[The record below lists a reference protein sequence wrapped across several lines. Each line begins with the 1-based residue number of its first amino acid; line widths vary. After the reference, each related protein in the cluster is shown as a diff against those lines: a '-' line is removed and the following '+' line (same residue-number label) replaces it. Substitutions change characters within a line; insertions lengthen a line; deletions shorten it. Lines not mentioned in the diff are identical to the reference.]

1 MKKLTK
7 EEVKKIL
14 AQPNGTQT
22 LLKDADS
29 AFEAAWHLMGE
40 QNAAAVGFLCK
51 AAAKKRIAEEI
62 ERLLSKNDT
71 VIFVAMSSE
80 DAKMRKNTVRLIGA
94 LKNEGFVPM
103 LIGALE
109 YEEVR
114 FVKPSILLALGACGG
129 DEAREYL
136 ESYTVE
142 PPKDESEK
150 KHFIEETEALEKALS
165 SLMDLEKHEFTG
177 LLDEYEIELRCNDK
191 LSSALYD
198 EICEKGFLATEKF
211 SNAVRVKTHDYKAL
225 FELRCFTEALFPI
238 AKGISASEKVLAKHV
253 KPYLEKLL
261 LTSHS
266 GSNTFGYRIEIRG
279 ENVLRAEKAK
289 ALAKLLDDKNTIN
302 SDNNKNKTLYL
313 VNAPSNYEI
322 EIRIELHGNGGAD
335 CYAKLY
341 TVDDNR
347 FNYRKGALPASMNP
361 ATAAAVL
368 RLAKG
373 YLTDGARVLDPCCG
387 SGTLLIEREKLLG
400 VAGTTGVDI
409 AHKAI
414 DIARENA
421 GAAKVKAKFVVNDCL
436 RFEAKRKYDEL
447 VSNLPFGN
455 RVGTHKDNE
464 VLYKGILEKLHSWVK
479 TDGIA
484 ILYTM
489 EFTLLKKLIKERN
502 DIELLAEART
512 DAGGLTPMIFVL
524 RIK

>member
-7 EEVKKIL
+7 EEVKNIL

-22 LLKDADS
+22 LLKDTDS
-29 AFEAAWHLMGE
+29 AFEAAWQLMGE
-40 QNAAAVGFLCK
+40 ENAAAVGFLCK

-71 VIFVAMSSE
+71 VILIAMGSQ
-80 DAKMRKNTVRLIGA
+80 DAKMRKNTARLIGA
-94 LKNEGFVPM
+94 LKNVGFVPM

-114 FVKPSILLALGACGG
+114 FVKPSLLLALGACGG
-129 DEAREYL
+129 DEAKEYL

-150 KHFIEETEALEKALS
+150 KHFDEETEALSKALS
-165 SLMDLEKHEFTG
+165 SLINIEKHEFMS
-177 LLDEYEIELRCNDK
+177 LDDVYEIELRCNDK
-191 LSSALYD
+191 LSSALSD
-198 EICEKGFLATEKF
+198 ELFEKGFQVKEKF
-211 SNAVRVKTHDYKAL
+211 SNAVRVSTRDYKAL
-225 FELRCFTEALFPI
+225 FEVRCFSEALLPI
-238 AKGISASEKVLAKHV
+238 AKGISASESVLAKHIR
-253 KPYLEKLL
+253 PYLEKLL
-261 LTSHS
+261 LTSHK
-266 GSNTFGYRIEIRG
+266 GVNTFAYRIEIRG
-279 ENVLRAEKAK
+279 ENVSRAEKAK
-289 ALAKLLDDKNTIN
+289 KLAKLLDDKTTISSGTNN
-302 SDNNKNKTLYL
+302 SKTLYL
-313 VNAPSNYEI
+313 VNSPSNYEI
-322 EIRIELHGNGGAD
+322 EIRVELHGNGGAD
-335 CYAKLY
+335 AYVKLY
-341 TVDDNR
+341 TVEDNR
-347 FNYRKGALPASMNP
+347 FDYRKGALPASMNP

-368 RLAKG
+368 RMAKE
-373 YLTDGARVLDPCCG
+373 YLTEGARVLDPCCG
-387 SGTLLIEREKLLG
+387 SGTLLIEREKLLP
-400 VAGTTGVDI
+400 VTGTTGVDI
-409 AHKAI
+409 AHKAV

-421 GAAKVKAKFVVNDCL
+421 GAANAKAKFVVNDCL

-464 VLYKGILEKLHSWVK
+464 VLYKGILDRLHSWVK

-489 EFTLLKKLIKERN
+489 EFTLLKKLIKERS
-502 DIELLAEART
+502 DVELLAEART